1 MGAARASTS
10 ETRSGAGRGI
20 VTSEFSS
27 NHFELFGLPVA
38 YTVAAEALSARYRE
52 LQQAVHPDRFASAS
66 DQERRLSMQRATQI
80 NEAYQVLKDPLRRA
94 RYLLHLNGIEW
105 DDEQNTFSDPA
116 FLMEQMERREALGE
130 VRERDDPLAGVG
142 GILQQVQ
149 ADIRA
154 LTAEV
159 EQAFA
164 ADDLEA
170 VQGRVGRLQ
179 FLYKLRAEAE
189 ALEADLE
196 DEL

>member
-1 MGAARASTS
+1 
-10 ETRSGAGRGI
+10 
-20 VTSEFSS
+20 VTSELSS
-27 NHFELFGLPVA
+27 NHFELFGLPVTYA
-38 YTVAAEALSARYRE
+38 VAAEALSARYRE
-52 LQQAVHPDRFASAS
+52 LQQAVHPDRYASAS

-94 RYLLHLNGIEW
+94 RYLLHLNGMEW
-105 DDEQNTFSDPA
+105 DDEQNTFSDPV

-130 VRERDDPLAGVG
+130 VRDRDDPLAAVS

-149 ADIRA
+149 ADIGA
-154 LTAEV
+154 LTVEI

-164 ADDLEA
+164 ADDLESA
-170 VQGRVGRLQ
+170 RGRVGRLQ